1 MGEEKTEPAT
11 DHKRQEARRS
21 GNVLKSQDAIV
32 AALLFAFAYSISFVA
47 QNIFRWCYG
56 FFVETFENLHLYT
69 NYELTGVL
77 GLLLKACLIIL
88 ICSAPMAAIAFLV
101 AWIGNFM
108 QVGVLIT
115 TKPLNAAEGLKKL
128 NPIKGFKN
136 IFSVKKLIELG
147 KAFVKLIVIGWLF
160 YSSIM
165 DMMGPILQ
173 TSDMSIGAAMGFAG
187 SMVLSIGQKVALA
200 MVAIAAIDWFLQR
213 WQYNKSLKMS
223 RKEIMDEYKKLEGDP
238 HVKGRL
244 RQKQMEMAMNAGR
257 GAVADADVVI
267 TNPTHYAVAL
277 EYKPKRGQK
286 SPKVIAKGKNAYA
299 LEIRR
304 IAEENF
310 ILVVEDPPTAR
321 ALYSQ
326 VEVEQDIPPEL
337 FQAVAKIIALLYKGR
352 RRHETQAP
360 VEAQDLLAATQPKY
374 AEEMVEAVPEAAPV
388 VEVSPVPEATSAP
401 EAQPEP
407 DASPAIE
414 TDADESSPRA

>member
-1 MGEEKTEPAT
+1 M
-11 DHKRQEARRS
+11 
-21 GNVLKSQDAIV
+21 

-47 QNIFRWCYG
+47 QHIFRWCYAL
-56 FFVETFENLHLYT
+56 FVETFENLHLYT
-69 NYELTGVL
+69 DYELTGVL
-77 GLLLKACLIIL
+77 GILLKACLVIM
-88 ICSAPMAAIAFLV
+88 ICSAPMAAIAFMV

-115 TKPLNAAEGLKKL
+115 TKPLNPAEGLKKL
-128 NPIKGFKN
+128 NPVKGFKN
-136 IFSVKKLIELG
+136 IFSMKKLIDLG
-147 KAFVKLIVIGWLF
+147 KAFIKLIVIGWLF

-173 TSDMSIGAAMGFAG
+173 TSDMSIVGGMGLVG
-187 SMVLSIGQKVALA
+187 NLVLSIGQKVALA
-200 MVAIAAIDWFLQR
+200 MVAIAGFDWFLQR

-277 EYKPKRGQK
+277 EYKPKKGQK
-286 SPKVIAKGKNAYA
+286 SPRVIAKGKNAYA

-321 ALYSQ
+321 ALYQQ
-326 VEVEQDIPPEL
+326 VEVEQDIPAEL

-352 RRHETQAP
+352 RRHETQEQVP
-360 VEAQDLLAATQPKY
+360 AQDLLAATQPAY
-374 AEEMVEAVPEAAPV
+374 AEDLVEPV
-388 VEVSPVPEATSAP
+388 VETVAEPTAP
-401 EAQPEP
+401 TEPEP
-407 DASPAIE
+407 EETHESPDPE
-414 TDADESSPRA
+414 RDLTS